1 MELLVSLQKKSALS
15 EATCLAGL
23 ASYLSTNGPLFWPPG
38 FMWHTRPFIPQQR
51 SLGPR
56 EWSISS
62 SSHRPPR
69 WPSTRWAVEQA
80 IWIQSAM
87 GKLEERWEIKGSFLA
102 PIARIG
108 IIVINNVWLLYHR
121 PILGESARIKCWQQK
136 GSSSKE
142 ANGYYPH
149 ASKYYLHTGDIW
161 RRSRIIPKS
170 SILYRC
176 TIIQTKQD

>member
-1 MELLVSLQKKSALS
+1 MLS
-15 EATCLAGL
+15 W
-23 ASYLSTNGPLFWPPG
+23 LSFLTSPQTGPFFWPPG

-142 ANGYYPH
+142 DNRILPYTATQYILSPYRRYLKEVPH
-149 ASKYYLHTGDIW
+149 HSK
-161 RRSRIIPKS
+161 IIHSISFALS
-170 SILYRC
+170 S
-176 TIIQTKQD
+176 KQSKD